1 VFGKPPTNHKNLHRP
16 LCASD
21 DLDDAFAWKE
31 ERTFSRA
38 LTLQY
43 DKVIFI
49 LEPAKA
55 AIGKRVT
62 VIDYPDGRLS
72 IRHKGVELAYRTFD
86 KLGHAPQGAIIEN
99 KRLGAAR
106 AFIREQQIERAEPR
120 SAKAP
125 RRRDQRDARLLKVG

>member
-1 VFGKPPTNHKNLHRP
+1 MAAYNARFGKPPANHKNLHRP

-31 ERTFSRA
+31 ERTLSRA

-49 LEPAKA
+49 LEPVEQAKA

-62 VIDYPDGRLS
+62 VVDYPDGRLS

-86 KLGHAPQGAIIEN
+86 KLGHVPQGAIIEN
-99 KRLGAAR
+99 KRLGAAL
-106 AFIREQQIERAEPR
+106 AFIRGQQIEP
-120 SAKAP
+120 
-125 RRRDQRDARLLKVG
+125 QRF